1 MKVKTAVT
9 LQSNIQKACK
19 ELANQL
25 GVSGPGVIL
34 YFASTEYSPQTL
46 AAEMEKTFPGSKL
59 FGCTTAGEIV
69 TGKMLKKSV
78 VAMALPSDIIEDV
91 CIQVVENI
99 KVVDHLG
106 EAFKNFEEYYHIPT
120 AEFDLSK
127 YVGIVLMDG
136 LSGSE
141 EKVLEKIG
149 DLSDLTFIGGS
160 AGDDLKFKETFV
172 FANGKAYP
180 NAAILAL
187 VKTRNGFDTIK
198 TQSFSATPIKLIAT
212 NVDESTRR
220 VNSFNG
226 RPALQ
231 AYADALA
238 VPREEAANHF
248 MSSPVGLMI
257 DNEPYIRSPQQAQGD
272 SIIFYCNIKQGMELS
287 ILKSIDIISDT
298 RKALAEKIEQIGP
311 AAAII
316 NFNCILRRLELEK
329 LNKTD
334 AYGQVFQE
342 IPTIGFS
349 TYGEAYVGHIN
360 QTAVMLVLK

>member
-127 YVGIVLMDG
+127 YVGIVLYLQMAKLTRTLPSWH
-136 LSGSE
+136 LSRPETVS
-141 EKVLEKIG
+141 IP
-149 DLSDLTFIGGS
+149 
-160 AGDDLKFKETFV
+160 LK
-172 FANGKAYP
+172 
-180 NAAILAL
+180 
-187 VKTRNGFDTIK
+187 
-198 TQSFSATPIKLIAT
+198 
-212 NVDESTRR
+212 
-220 VNSFNG
+220 
-226 RPALQ
+226 
-231 AYADALA
+231 
-238 VPREEAANHF
+238 
-248 MSSPVGLMI
+248 
-257 DNEPYIRSPQQAQGD
+257 
-272 SIIFYCNIKQGMELS
+272 
-287 ILKSIDIISDT
+287 LK
-298 RKALAEKIEQIGP
+298 
-311 AAAII
+311 
-316 NFNCILRRLELEK
+316 
-329 LNKTD
+329 
-334 AYGQVFQE
+334 VFQQR
-342 IPTIGFS
+342 PS
-349 TYGEAYVGHIN
+349 N
-360 QTAVMLVLK
+360 LSLQMLMSPPAE